1 MKVIIRNNMNGEL
14 KKHVSELSVKMGED
28 EEWLM
33 SQVYEDLEE
42 FTEPGDVENY
52 IRDVI
57 MKGELGWDHKTF
69 KTFKKTQQEQDDY
82 ILNPFEAEEG
92 VVQCKKCKSWKVYS
106 ISVQTRAADEPMTT
120 VSQCT
125 VCKTRWSQNA

>member
-1 MKVIIRNNMNGEL
+1 MSSEL
-14 KKHVSELSVKMGED
+14 QKRVLNHVSELSVKMGED
-28 EEWLM
+28 EDWLM
-33 SQVYEDLEE
+33 SQVYEDLED
-42 FTEPGDVENY
+42 FTDPDKVEKY
-52 IRDVI
+52 IREVI
-57 MKGELGWDHKTF
+57 MKEGLGWNHKTF

>member
-1 MKVIIRNNMNGEL
+1 MNSEL
-14 KKHVSELSVKMGED
+14 LQKRVLQHVSELSKEMQEN

-33 SQVYEDLEE
+33 SQVYEDLED
-42 FTEPGDVENY
+42 FTDQDKVEKY
-52 IRDVI
+52 IREVLI
-57 MKGELGWDHKTF
+57 KGELGWNHKTF

>member
-1 MKVIIRNNMNGEL
+1 MDVKISDNIL
-14 KKHVSELSVKMGED
+14 KLVSELSVKMGED
-28 EEWLM
+28 EEWLL
-33 SQVYEDLEE
+33 SQVYEDVKD
-42 FTEPGDVENY
+42 FTECDDMEEYVRN
-52 IRDVI
+52 VI
-57 MKGELGWDHKTF
+57 SKGNLGWNHATF
-69 KTFKKTQQEQDDY
+69 KTFKRIQQEQDDY

-125 VCKTRWSQNA
+125 VCKTKWSQNA